1 VAVLLLAAPLVAAGL
16 DGTLRTFFRSDA
28 WRLIL
33 FPAIIVYILAVAPG
47 LARMDRA
54 VAASFRAILQITED
68 ETDRLVQTV
77 GKPHLEGE
85 LGAMLVG
92 AALGGLTVWATDWGL
107 PSGWLMVCSA
117 AEAVLMF
124 TMLAWVVYVSVAG
137 SRLMTVVHRQPLHV
151 DPLDATPFEA
161 IGRQALLLALVFVGG
176 LTLSILF
183 MGIRS
188 GNFHQFAFWLSYL
201 PPALVPVVIFF
212 LIMQPTHRVLSA
224 AKARELNKVER
235 QIAASCRELT
245 ARIGGQEDTLAL
257 SQQILA
263 LSTYEKRLAQAR
275 TWPYNTSMLRTLFF
289 SVLVRPGRSGRACSE
304 RSSSPSR
311 AGGAVERWRRASRKS
326 VRGPSPRYSPGIR
339 LSAGDLRL
347 TPVYRWDGRTG
358 WFMRAARRKAR
369 VGRRQCGFIEGC
381 AGDGAEPKGP
391 QRACALRDQAAGSYR
406 LRVVGAFRGNVHLP

>member
-33 FPAIIVYILAVAPG
+33 YPAIIVYILAVAPG

-245 ARIGGQEDTLAL
+245 AQIGGQEDTLAL

-289 SVLVRPGRSGRACSE
+289 SVLVP
-304 RSSSPSR
+304 
-311 AGGAVERWRRASRKS
+311 AGTFGA
-326 VRGPSPRYSPGIR
+326 R
-339 LSAGDLRL
+339 LLGEVFF
-347 TPVYRWDGRTG
+347 P
-358 WFMRAARRKAR
+358 
-369 VGRRQCGFIEGC
+369 
-381 AGDGAEPKGP
+381 
-391 QRACALRDQAAGSYR
+391 
-406 LRVVGAFRGNVHLP
+406 